1 MSAMKELLI
10 GIVEDV
16 EEETGL
22 PECKIYQAIEE
33 MYKGGIVNSRTW
45 NFNADDVIDY
55 IESKTA
61 VV

>member
-10 GIVEDV
+10 GIVENV

-33 MYKGGIVNSRTW
+33 MYRGGLVNSRTW
-45 NFNADDVIDY
+45 NFNANDVIGY
-55 IESKTA
+55 IRSKTA
-61 VV
+61 AV